1 MTVGVLITNIAN
13 KIRNILGI
21 EETMTLN
28 KMSSKLQ
35 EVEDELDIQSDLI
48 QQIYSAIQKKQNN
61 ESE

>member
-28 KMSSKLQ
+28 TMSSKLQ